1 MVLVEQ
7 MDRRSKMNRMK
18 DYPEIDRVCTGK
30 RIKRYMDALGLTA
43 RDIQDYLQLGS
54 VQSVYHWLEGKS
66 LPTMDN
72 LFAMSVLLGATI
84 DDLICSEQKPP
95 VIFYD
100 YTYSDRIG
108 WYHPMMEECST
119 S

>member
-1 MVLVEQ
+1 
-7 MDRRSKMNRMK
+7 MK

-30 RIKRYMDALGLTA
+30 RIKKYMDALGLTA

-72 LFAMSVLLGATI
+72 LFAMSVLFGATI